1 MAPRAALS
9 DKSAFPFPMAFGVQ
23 PGSRLMERP
32 MFMITQSEVKNRL
45 LKVLPSTAFMVL
57 SRKMERV
64 DLPLKEVLVE
74 ANQPTSHVCFIES
87 GLGSVVAESSDG
99 ETVEV
104 GHVGR
109 EGMTGY
115 HVLLMTETSMH
126 KTFMQTAGTGI
137 KVPVQTLRAV
147 CDEHPSVRDM
157 FLRYVHCC
165 EVQLAHSALAN
176 ARYSMHERLARW
188 LLMCHDRLDGDDLP
202 LTHEFLSLMLGVRRS
217 GVTDQLHILEGLHAI
232 KATRGN
238 IHVRDRDQL
247 EEIAGGCYG
256 LPEKEYARLIETPE
270 ADAPEEKMG

>member
-1 MAPRAALS
+1 
-9 DKSAFPFPMAFGVQ
+9 
-23 PGSRLMERP
+23 
-32 MFMITQSEVKNRL
+32 
-45 LKVLPSTAFMVL
+45 MVN
-57 SRKMERV
+57 
-64 DLPLKEVLVE
+64 LPLKEVLVE
-74 ANQPTSHVCFIES
+74 ANQPTSFVCFIES

-126 KTFMQTAGTGI
+126 KTFMQTAGSGI

-157 FLRYVHCC
+157 LLRYVHSC

-188 LLMCHDRLDGDDLP
+188 LLMSHDRLDGDDLP
-202 LTHEFLSLMLGVRRS
+202 LTHEFLVPNARRPALGRHRPAS
-217 GVTDQLHILEGLHAI
+217 FLEGLHAI

-238 IHVRDRDQL
+238 IRIIDRDQL

-256 LPEKEYARLIETPE
+256 LPEKEYARSSKPRTPTPRKRSL
-270 ADAPEEKMG
+270 ADQSDALTAAVNGSTSSRSPAALRTSTLRPKIV